1 MQNLNTIELLERI
14 SELREQLIYA
24 LNYIDALPSDIVLP
38 AMPGLDRDWMNES
51 LEHSKALLCN
61 HLIVVITDDVRDFLA
76 EFNENQFPQQ
86 SSPWIGYDDH
96 DPAFLVKELRSFN
109 KQGLIELDHENRRY
123 CLTIKACNTLAVMHA
138 ETSSHPAMS

>member
-1 MQNLNTIELLERI
+1 MKEPSAIELLERI

-24 LNYIDALPSDIVLP
+24 LEYIDAIPNDVVLP
-38 AMPGLDRDWMNES
+38 AMPGFDRDWVNES
-51 LEHSKALLCN
+51 LDRSKALLRD
-61 HLIVVITDDVRDFLA
+61 HPVAAITNDVRDFLA

-86 SSPWIGYDDH
+86 SSPWISYDDH